1 MKQAKGN
8 YLFFLAPDTELIGAD
23 SLEEMLGSC
32 MRKESGIVGAR
43 LYDGENRIAHAGVI
57 IGLHGL
63 AGAAFARLSK
73 DGGRCLQPDLKPS
86 VLQRSDWSLYAGET
100 ECL

>member
-1 MKQAKGN
+1 
-8 YLFFLAPDTELIGAD
+8 
-23 SLEEMLGSC
+23 
-32 MRKESGIVGAR
+32 MREESGIVGAR
-43 LYDGENRIAHAGVI
+43 LYDGEKRIAHAGVI

-63 AGAAFARLSK
+63 AGAAFAGFPKTEEDVYSRILS
-73 DGGRCLQPDLKPS
+73 RQ